1 MALQPPFSNYEHEI
15 YAAGMLGGRK
25 PARSLDWREL
35 ERDAYAMLPRGPRGY
50 IQGGAG
56 LGETIRANREAFDEW
71 RIVPRMLR
79 DVSER
84 SLERTVLGTKLA
96 APVLLAPIG
105 VQTVAHPDG
114 ELASARAAAHVGLPL
129 IASTAASHT
138 IEQIAE
144 AATTS
149 TGTPESAGDPEGH
162 AQRAH
167 GEHPGGHTQRAHGEQ
182 AGEHAC
188 WYQLYWPRDRE
199 LARSFIGRAERAGYS
214 ALVVTLDTWLLG
226 WRPADLSD
234 GFLPFLR
241 GEGNVNYLQDPVFR
255 AALPKP
261 PEEDMATAVAYWAW
275 QFSNPSVTWKDL
287 AFLRECTELPIV
299 LKGIQSA
306 EDALLAVEHGI
317 EGIIVSNHGGRQVD
331 GAIGSLQALPGVV
344 EAVGDRCEVLF
355 DSGIRS
361 GADALKALALGARAV
376 CLGRPY
382 VWGLA
387 LGGEQGVIEVLRAFL
402 AELDLNMALSGYA
415 QIDEVGVHSLTPHSR
430 ARTRA
435 HTRPLK

>member
-1 MALQPPFSNYEHEI
+1 MSARVPFSNYEHEI
-15 YAAGMLGGRK
+15 YLAGMLGGRR
-25 PARSLDWREL
+25 PARPVDWREL
-35 ERDAYAMLPRGPRGY
+35 ERSAYAMLPRSARGY
-50 IQGGAG
+50 IQGGAS
-56 LGETIRANREAFDEW
+56 LGETMRANREAFDRW

-84 SLERTVLGTKLA
+84 TLERTVLGTKLP

-105 VQTVAHPDG
+105 VQTVAHAEG
-114 ELASARAAAHVGLPL
+114 EIASAKAAAKVGVPL
-129 IASTAASHT
+129 IASTAAAHT

-144 AATTS
+144 AA
-149 TGTPESAGDPEGH
+149 GDLD
-162 AQRAH
+162 
-167 GEHPGGHTQRAHGEQ
+167 
-182 AGEHAC
+182 C

-199 LARSFIGRAERAGYS
+199 LARSFIDRAERVGYK
-214 ALVVTLDTWLLG
+214 AIVVTLDTWLLG

-241 GEGNVNYLQDPVFR
+241 GEGNCNYLQDPVFC

-287 AFLRECTELPIV
+287 EFLRECTKLPIV

-306 EDALLAVEHGI
+306 EDAVLAVEHGV
-317 EGIIVSNHGGRQVD
+317 EGVIVSNHGGRQVD
-331 GAIGSLQALPGVV
+331 GAIGSLQALPGIAQ
-344 EAVGDRCEVLF
+344 AVGDHCEILF

-382 VWGLA
+382 IWGLA
-387 LGGEQGVIEVLRAFL
+387 LGGMDGVVEVLRSFL
-402 AELDLNMALSGYA
+402 ADLDLTMALSGHA
-415 QIDEVGVHSLTPHSR
+415 SIDEVGLHTLAEQ
-430 ARTRA
+430 AR
-435 HTRPLK
+435 

>member
-1 MALQPPFSNYEHEI
+1 MALDPPFSNYEHEI

-35 ERDAYAMLPRGPRGY
+35 ERDAYAMLSRGPRGY

-56 LGETIRANREAFDEW
+56 LGETMRANREAFDEW

-84 SLERTVLGTKLA
+84 SLERTVLGTRLP

-114 ELASARAAAHVGLPL
+114 ELASARAAACVGVPL

-144 AATTS
+144 AA
-149 TGTPESAGDPEGH
+149 
-162 AQRAH
+162 
-167 GEHPGGHTQRAHGEQ
+167 GEQ
-182 AGEHAC
+182 SC

-199 LARSFIGRAERAGYS
+199 LARSFIERAERSGYE
-214 ALVVTLDTWLLG
+214 AIVVTLDTWLLG

-241 GEGNVNYLQDPVFR
+241 GEGNANYMQDPVFR

-261 PEEDMATAVAYWAW
+261 PEEDLPTAVAYWAW
-275 QFSNPSVTWKDL
+275 QFSNPSVTWEDL
-287 AFLRECTELPIV
+287 AFLRECTKLPIV
-299 LKGIQSA
+299 LKGIQSH
-306 EDALLAVEHGI
+306 EDALLAVKHGI

-387 LGGEQGVIEVLRAFL
+387 LGGEQGVIDVLRAFL
-402 AELDLNMALSGYA
+402 AELDLNMALSGHA
-415 QIDEVGVHSLTPHSR
+415 SIDEVGRHTLV
-430 ARTRA
+430 A
-435 HTRPLK
+435 HPSPLA

>member
-1 MALQPPFSNYEHEI
+1 MPVDPPYSNFEHEI
-15 YAAGMLGGRK
+15 YATGMLAGRK
-25 PARSLDWREL
+25 PARPLDWREL
-35 ERDAYAMLPRGPRGY
+35 ERDAYAMLSRGPRGY

-56 LGETIRANREAFDEW
+56 RGRTIRANREAFDRW

-84 SLERTVLGTKLA
+84 SLERTVLGTKLP

-105 VQTVAHPDG
+105 VQTVAHAEG
-114 ELASARAAAHVGLPL
+114 ELASARAAAHVGVPL

-138 IEQIAE
+138 IEQIAQ
-144 AATTS
+144 AA
-149 TGTPESAGDPEGH
+149 
-162 AQRAH
+162 
-167 GEHPGGHTQRAHGEQ
+167 GEQ
-182 AGEHAC
+182 PC

-199 LARSFIGRAERAGYS
+199 LARSFIGRAETAGYE
-214 ALVVTLDTWLLG
+214 AIVVTLDTWLLG
-226 WRPADLSD
+226 WRPADLTE

-261 PEEDMATAVAYWAW
+261 PEEDLPSAVAYWAW
-275 QFSNPSVTWKDL
+275 QFSNPSVTWADL
-287 AFLRECTELPIV
+287 QFLRECTKLPIV
-299 LKGIQSA
+299 LKGIQCA
-306 EDALLAVEHGI
+306 DDALLAVEHGI

-331 GAIGSLQALPGVV
+331 GAIGSLQALPSIVQ
-344 EAVGDRCEVLF
+344 AVGERTEVLF

-361 GADALKALALGARAV
+361 GSDALKALALGARAV

-387 LGGEQGVIEVLRAFL
+387 LGGEQGVVEVLRAFL
-402 AELDLNMALSGYA
+402 AELDLNMALSGHSS
-415 QIDEVGVHSLTPHSR
+415 IDEVGM
-430 ARTRA
+430 
-435 HTRPLK
+435 HTLVANP

>member
-1 MALQPPFSNYEHEI
+1 
-15 YAAGMLGGRK
+15 MLGGRK
-25 PARSLDWREL
+25 PARPVDWREL
-35 ERDAYAMLPRGPRGY
+35 ERDAYAMLSRGPRGY

-56 LGETIRANREAFDEW
+56 RGHTIRANREAFDEW
-71 RIVPRMLR
+71 RIVPRMLK

-84 SLERTVLGTKLA
+84 TLERTVLGTKMG

-105 VQTVAHPDG
+105 VQTVAHPEG
-114 ELASARAAAHVGLPL
+114 ELASVRAAAHVGLPF

-144 AATTS
+144 AA
-149 TGTPESAGDPEGH
+149 
-162 AQRAH
+162 
-167 GEHPGGHTQRAHGEQ
+167 GEQ
-182 AGEHAC
+182 SC

-199 LARSFIGRAERAGYS
+199 LARSFIARAESAGYE
-214 ALVVTLDTWLLG
+214 AIVVTLDTWLLG
-226 WRPADLSD
+226 WRPADLTE

-241 GEGNVNYLQDPVFR
+241 GEGNINYLQDPVFR

-261 PEEDMATAVAYWAW
+261 PEEDLPSAVAYWAW
-275 QFSNPSVTWKDL
+275 QFSNPAVSWADL
-287 AFLRECTELPIV
+287 EFLRECTKLPIV

-331 GAIGSLQALPGVV
+331 GAIGSLQALPPVV
-344 EAVGDRCEVLF
+344 ATVGDRCEVLF

-382 VWGLA
+382 TWGLA
-387 LGGEQGVIEVLRAFL
+387 LGGEQGVIEVLRSFL
-402 AELDLNMALSGYA
+402 AELDLNMALSGHA
-415 QIDEVGVHSLTPHSR
+415 SVDELGMHSLVAKH
-430 ARTRA
+430 
-435 HTRPLK
+435 

>member
-1 MALQPPFSNYEHEI
+1 MSPACS
-15 YAAGMLGGRK
+15 AGASPLA
-25 PARSLDWREL
+25 PVDWREL
-35 ERDAYAMLPRGPRGY
+35 ERDAYAMLSRGPRGY

-56 LGETIRANREAFDEW
+56 RGHTIRANREAFDEW
-71 RIVPRMLR
+71 RIVPRMLK

-84 SLERTVLGTKLA
+84 TLERTVLGTKLP

-105 VQTVAHPDG
+105 VQTVAHPEG

-138 IEQIAE
+138 IERIAD
-144 AATTS
+144 AGRARTTRPKETQKASASTASGTSS
-149 TGTPESAGDPEGH
+149 TG
-162 AQRAH
+162 RA
-167 GEHPGGHTQRAHGEQ
+167 TASWRA
-182 AGEHAC
+182 ASSPA
-188 WYQLYWPRDRE
+188 PR
-199 LARSFIGRAERAGYS
+199 RAGYE

-226 WRPADLSD
+226 WRPADLTD

-255 AALPKP
+255 AALPKA
-261 PEEDMATAVAYWAW
+261 PEEDMPSAVAYWAW
-275 QFSNPSVTWKDL
+275 QFSNPAVTWADL
-287 AFLRECTELPIV
+287 QFLRECTKLPIV
-299 LKGIQSA
+299 LKGIQSVQ
-306 EDALLAVEHGI
+306 DAQLAVEHGI

-344 EAVGDRCEVLF
+344 EAVGERCEVLF

-382 VWGLA
+382 TWGLA

-402 AELDLNMALSGYA
+402 ADLDLNMALSGHA
-415 QIDEVGVHSLTPHSR
+415 SVDELGMHSLTAGR
-430 ARTRA
+430 
-435 HTRPLK
+435 

>member
-1 MALQPPFSNYEHEI
+1 MALEPPFSNYEHEI

-25 PARSLDWREL
+25 PARPVDWREL
-35 ERDAYAMLPRGPRGY
+35 ERDAYAMLSRGPRGY

-56 LGETIRANREAFDEW
+56 RGHTIRANREAFEEW

-84 SLERTVLGTKLA
+84 TLERTVLGTKLS

-114 ELASARAAAHVGLPL
+114 ELASARACAHMGVHL

-144 AATTS
+144 AA
-149 TGTPESAGDPEGH
+149 
-162 AQRAH
+162 
-167 GEHPGGHTQRAHGEQ
+167 GEQ
-182 AGEHAC
+182 SC

-199 LARSFIGRAERAGYS
+199 LARSFIERAERSGYE
-214 ALVVTLDTWLLG
+214 AVVVTLDTWLLG
-226 WRPADLSD
+226 WRPADLTD

-255 AALPKP
+255 AALPEP
-261 PEEDMATAVAYWAW
+261 PEEDLATAVAYWAW
-275 QFSNPSVTWKDL
+275 QFSNPAVTWQDL
-287 AFLRECTELPIV
+287 AFLRECTKLPIV
-299 LKGIQSA
+299 LKGIQST
-306 EDALLAVEHGI
+306 EDALLAVDHGI

-344 EAVGDRCEVLF
+344 EAVGGRCEVLF

-361 GADALKALALGARAV
+361 GSDALKALALGARAV

-387 LGGEQGVIEVLRAFL
+387 LGGEQGVIDVLRAFL
-402 AELDLNMALSGYA
+402 ADLDLNMALSGHA
-415 QIDEVGVHSLTPHSR
+415 SIDEVG
-430 ARTRA
+430 A
-435 HTRPLK
+435 HTLLAHPSAGSR

>member
-1 MALQPPFSNYEHEI
+1 MSTQVPFSNYEHEI
-15 YAAGMLGGRK
+15 YAAGMLGGRR
-25 PARSLDWREL
+25 PARPVDWREL
-35 ERDAYAMLPRGPRGY
+35 ERSAYATLPRSARGY
-50 IQGGAG
+50 IQGGAS
-56 LGETIRANREAFDEW
+56 LGETMRANREAFDRW

-84 SLERTVLGTKLA
+84 TLQRSVLGTSLP

-105 VQTVAHPDG
+105 VQTVAHPEG
-114 ELASARAAAHVGLPL
+114 ELATARAAAQVGVPL
-129 IASTAASHT
+129 IASTAAAHT
-138 IEQIAE
+138 IEQIAQ
-144 AATTS
+144 A
-149 TGTPESAGDPEGH
+149 AGDLD
-162 AQRAH
+162 
-167 GEHPGGHTQRAHGEQ
+167 
-182 AGEHAC
+182 C

-199 LARSFIGRAERAGYS
+199 LARSFIERSERAGYR
-214 ALVVTLDTWLLG
+214 AIVVTLDTWLLG

-241 GEGNVNYLQDPVFR
+241 GEGNCNYLQDPVFC

-261 PEEDMATAVAYWAW
+261 PPQDMPTAVAYWAW

-287 AFLRECTELPIV
+287 RFLRECTKLPIV

-306 EDALLAVEHGI
+306 HDARLAAEHGI

-331 GAIGSLQALPGVV
+331 GAIGSLQALPEIVQ
-344 EAVGDRCEVLF
+344 AVGDRCEILF

-387 LGGEQGVIEVLRAFL
+387 LGGEQGVVEVLRSFL
-402 AELDLNMALSGYA
+402 ADLDLTMALSGHA
-415 QIDEVGVHSLTPHSR
+415 SIDELGL
-430 ARTRA
+430 
-435 HTRPLK
+435 HTLAEQPA

>member
-1 MALQPPFSNYEHEI
+1 MPIDPPFSNYEHEI

-25 PARSLDWREL
+25 PARPVDWREL

-56 LGETIRANREAFDEW
+56 RGKTIRANREAFDEW

-84 SLERTVLGTKLA
+84 SLERTVLGTRLP

-129 IASTAASHT
+129 IVSTVASHT

-144 AATTS
+144 AA
-149 TGTPESAGDPEGH
+149 
-162 AQRAH
+162 
-167 GEHPGGHTQRAHGEQ
+167 GEQ
-182 AGEHAC
+182 PC

-199 LARSFIGRAERAGYS
+199 LARSFIGRAESAGHE
-214 ALVVTLDTWLLG
+214 AIVVTLDTWLLG
-226 WRPADLSD
+226 WRPADLTD

-241 GEGNVNYLQDPVFR
+241 GEGNANYLQDPVFR

-261 PEEDMATAVAYWAW
+261 PEEDLPTAVAYWAW
-275 QFSNPSVTWKDL
+275 QFSNPSVTWEDL
-287 AFLRECTELPIV
+287 AFLRECTKLPIV
-299 LKGIQSA
+299 LKGIQSV

-317 EGIIVSNHGGRQVD
+317 EGIVVSNHGGRQVD

-387 LGGEQGVIEVLRAFL
+387 LGGEQGVIDVLRAFL
-402 AELDLNMALSGYA
+402 AELDLNMALSGHA
-415 QIDEVGVHSLTPHSR
+415 NIDEVGMHTLAAHPSPR
-430 ARTRA
+430 A
-435 HTRPLK
+435 

>member
-1 MALQPPFSNYEHEI
+1 MAIEPPFSNYEHEI
-15 YAAGMLGGRK
+15 YAMGMLAARK
-25 PARSLDWREL
+25 PARPLDWREL

-50 IQGGAG
+50 IRGGAG

-84 SLERTVLGTKLA
+84 SLERTVLGAKLP

-105 VQTVAHPDG
+105 VQTVAHPEG
-114 ELASARAAAHVGLPL
+114 ELASARAAASVGLPL

-138 IEQIAE
+138 IEQIAQ
-144 AATTS
+144 AA
-149 TGTPESAGDPEGH
+149 
-162 AQRAH
+162 
-167 GEHPGGHTQRAHGEQ
+167 GEQ
-182 AGEHAC
+182 PC

-199 LARSFIGRAERAGYS
+199 LARSFVERAERAGYR
-214 ALVVTLDTWLLG
+214 AIVVTLDTWLLG
-226 WRPADLSD
+226 WRPADLTD

-241 GEGNVNYLQDPVFR
+241 GEGNINYLQDPVFR
-255 AALPKP
+255 AALEKP
-261 PEEDMATAVAYWAW
+261 PEEDMQTAVAYWAW
-275 QFSNPSVTWKDL
+275 QFSNPSVTWADL
-287 AFLRECTELPIV
+287 AFLRELTGLPIV

-306 EDALLAVEHGI
+306 ADALLAVEHGV
-317 EGIIVSNHGGRQVD
+317 EGIVVSNHGGRQVD
-331 GAIGSLQALPGVV
+331 GAIGSLQALPDVL
-344 EAVGDRCEVLF
+344 EAVGERCEVLF

-387 LGGEQGVIEVLRAFL
+387 LGGEQGVVEVLRALL
-402 AELDLNMALSGYA
+402 ADLDLNMALSGHA
-415 QIDEVGVHSLTPHSR
+415 SIDEVGADTLVAHPRGPR
-430 ARTRA
+430 AR
-435 HTRPLK
+435 

>member
-1 MALQPPFSNYEHEI
+1 MAASPPFSNYEHEI
-15 YAAGMLGGRK
+15 YAAGMLAGRK
-25 PARSLDWREL
+25 PARTLDWREL
-35 ERDAYAMLPRGPRGY
+35 EASAYALLPRGPRGY

-56 LGETIRANREAFDEW
+56 LGETMRANREAFDAW

-84 SLERTVLGTKLA
+84 TLERTVLGTKLP

-114 ELASARAAAHVGLPL
+114 ELASARAAAHVGIPL
-129 IASTAASHT
+129 IASTAAAHT

-144 AATTS
+144 AA
-149 TGTPESAGDPEGH
+149 GD
-162 AQRAH
+162 QD
-167 GEHPGGHTQRAHGEQ
+167 
-182 AGEHAC
+182 C
-188 WYQLYWPRDRE
+188 WFQLYWPRDRE
-199 LARSFIGRAERAGYS
+199 LARSFIERAVAAGYR
-214 ALVVTLDTWLLG
+214 AIVVTLDTWLLG

-241 GEGNVNYLQDPVFR
+241 GEGNVNYLQDEVFR

-261 PEEDMATAVAYWAW
+261 PEQDMATAVAYWAY
-275 QFSNPSVTWKDL
+275 QFSNPSVAWQDL
-287 AFLRECTELPIV
+287 AFLRECTDLPIV

-306 EDALLAVEHGI
+306 QDALLAIEHGI
-317 EGIIVSNHGGRQVD
+317 EGVIVSNHGGRQVD

-355 DSGIRS
+355 DSGIRC

-387 LGGEQGVIEVLRAFL
+387 LGGEQGVIDVLRAFL
-402 AELDLNMALSGYA
+402 AELDLNMALSGHA
-415 QIDEVGVHSLTPHSR
+415 SIDEVG
-430 ARTRA
+430 A
-435 HTRPLK
+435 HTLVAQPTGAH

>member
-1 MALQPPFSNYEHEI
+1 MALEPPFSNYEHEI
-15 YAAGMLGGRK
+15 YLAGMLGGRK
-25 PARSLDWREL
+25 PARALDWREL
-35 ERDAYAMLPRGPRGY
+35 ERDAYAMLARGPRGY

-56 LGETIRANREAFDEW
+56 RGKTIRANRDAFDRW
-71 RIVPRMLR
+71 QIVPRMLR

-84 SLERTVLGTKLA
+84 TLKRTVLGAELP

-144 AATTS
+144 AAGTLPGSGGQTS
-149 TGTPESAGDPEGH
+149 
-162 AQRAH
+162 
-167 GEHPGGHTQRAHGEQ
+167 
-182 AGEHAC
+182 

-199 LARSFIGRAERAGYS
+199 LARSFIERAEKCGY
-214 ALVVTLDTWLLG
+214 AAIVVTLDTWLLG
-226 WRPADLSD
+226 WRPADLSE

-261 PEEDMATAVAYWAW
+261 PEEDLPTAVAYWAW
-275 QFSNPSVTWKDL
+275 QFSNPSVTWADL
-287 AFLRECTELPIV
+287 AFLRECTKLPIV

-306 EDALLAVEHGI
+306 EDAELAVEHGI
-317 EGIIVSNHGGRQVD
+317 EGVIVSNHGGRQVD
-331 GAIGSLQALPGVV
+331 GAIGSLHALPQVV
-344 EAVGDRCEVLF
+344 KTVGERCEVLF

-361 GADALKALALGARAV
+361 GSDALKALALGARAV

-382 VWGLA
+382 TWGLA
-387 LGGEQGVIEVLRAFL
+387 LGGEQGVIDVLRAFL
-402 AELDLNMALSGYA
+402 ADLELNMALSGHA
-415 QIDEVGVHSLTPHSR
+415 SVDELGAHSLVER
-430 ARTRA
+430 FDANTR
-435 HTRPLK
+435 

>member
-1 MALQPPFSNYEHEI
+1 MPLQPPYSNYEHEI
-15 YAAGMLGGRK
+15 YVAGMLGGRK
-25 PARSLDWREL
+25 PARPLDWREL

-84 SLERTVLGTKLA
+84 SLERTVLGTKLQ

-105 VQTVAHPDG
+105 VQTLAHPDG
-114 ELASARAAAHVGLPL
+114 ELATARAAAHVGVPL

-144 AATTS
+144 AA
-149 TGTPESAGDPEGH
+149 
-162 AQRAH
+162 
-167 GEHPGGHTQRAHGEQ
+167 GEQ
-182 AGEHAC
+182 PC

-199 LARSFIGRAERAGYS
+199 LARSFIERAERSGYE
-214 ALVVTLDTWLLG
+214 ALMVTLDTWLLG
-226 WRPADLSD
+226 WRPTDLTD

-241 GEGNVNYLQDPVFR
+241 GEGNASYLQDPVFR

-261 PEEDMATAVAYWAW
+261 PEEDLPTAVAYWAW
-275 QFSNPSVTWKDL
+275 QFSNPSVTWDDL
-287 AFLRECTELPIV
+287 AFLRECTKLPIV

-344 EAVGDRCEVLF
+344 EAVGDRCEILF

-387 LGGEQGVIEVLRAFL
+387 LGGEQGVIDVLRAFL
-402 AELDLNMALSGYA
+402 ADLDLNMALSGHA
-415 QIDEVGVHSLTPHSR
+415 NIDEVGM
-430 ARTRA
+430 
-435 HTRPLK
+435 HTLVANR

>member
-1 MALQPPFSNYEHEI
+1 MALDPPFSNYEHEI
-15 YAAGMLGGRK
+15 YAASMLAGRK
-25 PARSLDWREL
+25 PARPLDWREL
-35 ERDAYAMLPRGPRGY
+35 ERDAYAMLSRGPRGY

-56 LGETIRANREAFDEW
+56 RGHTIRANREAFDEW

-84 SLERTVLGTKLA
+84 TLERTVLGTKLP

-105 VQTVAHPDG
+105 VQTVAHPEG
-114 ELASARAAAHVGLPL
+114 ELAMRACVRAHVGLPSDREHRGVAHDRADRRGGGRPEGARPAGGRQADNPAG
-129 IASTAASHT
+129 ISSTGRATASSRAAS
-138 IEQIAE
+138 
-144 AATTS
+144 S
-149 TGTPESAGDPEGH
+149 PV
-162 AQRAH
+162 
-167 GEHPGGHTQRAHGEQ
+167 
-182 AGEHAC
+182 
-188 WYQLYWPRDRE
+188 PR
-199 LARSFIGRAERAGYS
+199 RAGYE
-214 ALVVTLDTWLLG
+214 AIVVTLDTWLLG
-226 WRPADLSD
+226 WRPADLTD

-241 GEGNVNYLQDPVFR
+241 GEGNANYLCRIPSS
-255 AALPKP
+255 APPCPSP
-261 PEEDMATAVAYWAW
+261 PEEDMPTAVAYWAW
-275 QFSNPSVTWKDL
+275 QFSNPSVTWEDL

-344 EAVGDRCEVLF
+344 EAVGERCEVLF

-387 LGGEQGVIEVLRAFL
+387 LGGEAGVIDVLRAFL
-402 AELDLNMALSGYA
+402 ADLDLNMALSGHA
-415 QIDEVGVHSLTPHSR
+415 SIDEVGPHTLAAQR
-430 ARTRA
+430 
-435 HTRPLK
+435 